1 MKPKTKLQKE
11 VATLSKTLRPI
22 TNVQTEW
29 AYKHCF
35 EHFAYRTKKGTKTC
49 SDCGH
54 VWKSG
59 EGTLCDT
66 LAGCTCPNCGAELKV
81 KDTRRR
87 TQKETAYFSV
97 ITAHK
102 GFQVIRVSQIRS
114 ESRKGE
120 PMKLYCEEVVQRWIS
135 SEGKIT
141 DMALLRG
148 MTFHYC
154 DSWSYW
160 SDMEIRPHNSLYDDV
175 VVWSDVYPRMSV
187 IPQLRRNGFK
197 GDFHGI
203 SPVRLFKAL
212 LSDARIETL
221 MKAGEIEVMKY
232 FLTNP
237 RNADELWAS
246 YLIAKRHRYHINNIE
261 MWCDYLRML
270 LNLGEDIHNPKN
282 ICPKDFIE
290 AHDKASRR
298 IEAKREKE
306 LTERQRIRQREQRER
321 ERQEL
326 LKEEESEEDFIALKS
341 KFFGLVITDK
351 EISVKVLES
360 IDEYFTEG
368 KTQNICVFGAG
379 YYKKADT
386 LILSARIDGRIIET
400 VEVDLTT
407 FKVVQCHGKNNMDT
421 AYHSRIIDLVNSNAK
436 LIKERMTA

>member
-1 MKPKTKLQKE
+1 MKPRTALQRQ
-11 VATLSKTLRPI
+11 VAALSATLRPI
-22 TNVQTEW
+22 TATQEKW
-29 AYKHCF
+29 AYTHCF
-35 EHFAYRTKKGTKTC
+35 EHFAYRTKNGTKTC

-59 EGTLCDT
+59 EGTLYDT
-66 LAGCTCPNCGAELKV
+66 LAGCSCPNCGAELKV

-135 SEGKIT
+135 PEGKIT

-160 SDMEIRPHNSLYDDV
+160 SNMEIRPHNSLYDDV
-175 VVWSDVYPRMSV
+175 VVWSEVYPRMSL

-221 MKAGEIEVMKY
+221 MKAGDIEVMKY

-246 YLIAKRHRYHINNIE
+246 YLIAKRHHYHINNIG
-261 MWCDYLRML
+261 MWCDYLQML
-270 LNLGEDIHNPKN
+270 KNLGQDLRNPKN
-282 ICPKDFIE
+282 ICPEDFIE
-290 AHDKASRR
+290 AHDGLSRK
-298 IEAKREKE
+298 IEDRRRREREDAERRRAEERLLREKE
-306 LTERQRIRQREQRER
+306 N
-321 ERQEL
+321 
-326 LKEEESEEDFIALKS
+326 EEKFKALKS
-341 KFFGLVITDK
+341 KFFGLVISDN

-360 IDEYFTEG
+360 IEEYCQEG
-368 KTQNICVFGAG
+368 NTQHICVFSSS
-379 YYKKADT
+379 YYLKKNT
-386 LILSARIDGRIIET
+386 LVLSARIGDTIIET
-400 VEVDLTT
+400 VEVDLQTL
-407 FKVVQCHGKNNMDT
+407 KVVQCHGKYNKDT
-421 AYHSRIIDLVNSNAK
+421 EYHDRIIDLVNSNAR